1 MRSSS
6 CFSSRGRL
14 RYGTYELY
22 WRGYRNPTA
31 LLGRSMKLS
40 INGLKTINFE
50 KKKRDTHMVLF
61 QALHSQGKL
70 AKRAKKRKFSEMI
83 KSELFQDNL
92 GPVNPKIILI
102 LYFEVIFTPYGPLKG
117 KNLEKTVFFMVNC
130 LGFLYMIFY
139 IINVVIFLNYLFFS
153 IKSFLNHQSKFFGF

>member
-1 MRSSS
+1 MQVLKGIFVQNIDRSDKSAIFFLVHAEGIQIKKS
-6 CFSSRGRL
+6 HGSKKTPFS
-14 RYGTYELY
+14 
-22 WRGYRNPTA
+22 
-31 LLGRSMKLS
+31 
-40 INGLKTINFE
+40 IF
-50 KKKRDTHMVLF
+50 V
-61 QALHSQGKL
+61 HSQGKL

-117 KNLEKTVFFMVNC
+117 KNLEKTGFFMVNC
-130 LGFLYMIFY
+130 LGFLYMKFY

-153 IKSFLNHQSKFFGF
+153 IKSFLNHQSKFLGF